1 LVSPHRGHRFI
12 LIAHPFDINIDIGA
26 GLQHDQMRSRAL
38 ALSATLALVLLPSQ
52 LPAAALPLMRIEWN
66 ASAAELGWVVSAY
79 QLGYAAAVLVVL
91 PLTDRFRPSRVI
103 ATGALLT
110 WLANMLL
117 ALVAR
122 DVVSASILRV
132 IAGFGLAGV
141 YMPGVRLVAESA
153 DAARRGSAVG
163 LYVAAFYLGSSVSIF
178 ATGLLLTPFG
188 WRGAAIGLG
197 ILALVALPLAIVA
210 TRGMLSSAGDRARLD
225 LAVLRNPPLVRSIA
239 AYTGHS
245 WELFTMR
252 AWLPAFLAAAFALRG
267 LSPTDASATASQW
280 AAILLALGVPGVFV
294 GGWASDRV
302 GRARSAF
309 LYALG
314 SGAISLGF
322 GTLLFAPWPA
332 LIAVGAVYAALV
344 AADSAVYS
352 TAVTELAPA
361 RRVGSAQALQAV
373 AGFGIGSL
381 GPILAGATL
390 DLGAGWVGPFVV
402 AGALGLATAL
412 PLLADV
418 RARALVR
425 T

>member
-1 LVSPHRGHRFI
+1 MMTAHMFDTNIGSALRG
-12 LIAHPFDINIDIGA
+12 
-26 GLQHDQMRSRAL
+26 RAF

-52 LPAAALPLMRIEWN
+52 LPAAALPLMRTEWN

-103 ATGALLT
+103 AAGALVT
-110 WLANMLL
+110 WLANILL
-117 ALVAR
+117 AIVAR
-122 DVVSASILRV
+122 DAVTASLLRV
-132 IAGFGLAGV
+132 VAGFGLAGV

-153 DAARRGSAVG
+153 DPARRGGAVG

-178 ATGLLLTPFG
+178 ATGLLLAPFG

-197 ILALVALPLAIVA
+197 VLALVALPLAVVA
-210 TRGMLSSAGDRARLD
+210 TRGMAASAGERARLD

-322 GTLLFAPWPA
+322 GTLLLAPWPV
-332 LIAVGAVYAALV
+332 LIAVGALYAGLV

-381 GPILAGATL
+381 GPILAGVTL
-390 DLGAGWVGPFVV
+390 DFGAGWIGPFVV
-402 AGALGLATAL
+402 AGALGIASAA

-418 RARALVR
+418 RARALARV
-425 T
+425 

>member
-1 LVSPHRGHRFI
+1 
-12 LIAHPFDINIDIGA
+12 
-26 GLQHDQMRSRAL
+26 MR
-38 ALSATLALVLLPSQ
+38 T
-52 LPAAALPLMRIEWN
+52 EWN

-103 ATGALLT
+103 AVGALVT

-117 ALVAR
+117 AIVAH
-122 DVVSASILRV
+122 DALTASILRV

-141 YMPGVRLVAESA
+141 YMPGVRLVAEGA
-153 DAARRGSAVG
+153 DATRRGTAVG

-178 ATGLLLTPFG
+178 ATGVLLAPVG

-197 ILALVALPLAIVA
+197 IVALLALPLAIVA
-210 TRGMLSSAGDRARLD
+210 TRDMRTSAGERARLD
-225 LAVLRNPPLVRSIA
+225 LAVLRNPPLMRSIA
-239 AYTGHS
+239 AYAGHS

-280 AAILLALGVPGVFV
+280 AAIVLLLGVPGVFV

-314 SGAISLGF
+314 SGALSLGF

-332 LIAVGAVYAALV
+332 LVGVGALYAALV

-361 RRVGSAQALQAV
+361 RRLGSAQALQAV

-381 GPILAGATL
+381 GPILAGAAL

-402 AGALGLATAL
+402 AGALGIATAV
-412 PLLADV
+412 PLLFDI
-418 RARALVR
+418 RQRALIRV
-425 T
+425 